1 MPKPTSLDP
10 NKQLMIKTKT
20 LQRLIKEASYYIQ
33 ETKDNEAKLAQ
44 MKADGK
50 DEYDIKKFA
59 EVLEESQMMIPDSE
73 NRKNN
78 AINDLKSFMDE
89 NDSLHQEGE
98 WFVTAKGLLEQHS

>member
-1 MPKPTSLDP
+1 
-10 NKQLMIKTKT
+10 
-20 LQRLIKEASYYIQ
+20 
-33 ETKDNEAKLAQ
+33 

-78 AINDLKSFMDE
+78 AVNDLKAFMDE
-89 NDSLHQEGE
+89 NDSLDQEGE
-98 WFVTAKGLLEQHS
+98 WFVTAKGLLEEHS